1 MGRQDM
7 ACLACIRQI
16 AGEKHMISIR
26 NRVGG
31 TQALVAAG
39 ILVCLLAGCTV
50 VGPTAIRSGRLAY
63 NDAITETNSQQ
74 LLMAIINNRYEE
86 QIGLLAVAS
95 VTANVSVTTSSA
107 VQLGFGDLDD
117 YAGNLVPFSAGSVY
131 EENPTISYIP
141 VSGQR
146 YMLQLMSPVPI
157 KILARFA
164 ETMTDPAPIYTALVA
179 NINNLHNPDF
189 LISPAEP
196 DPDFSRVV
204 SHLSTLTQAQCLH
217 WIEDPRNHGYS
228 IVIDNYK
235 PTHTA
240 RVTELLDLLG
250 LQSLQDGSGRLI
262 LPVSLAL
269 HGRDNG
275 GIGIITR
282 SVFDLMEILSAAV
295 EVPGHEKAS
304 GIATTYPP
312 SGLAGKALRI
322 HHARENPEHAYVR
335 VKHRDYWF
343 YIDETDQPTKQYF
356 RLLSTL
362 WSTTIAESTTKGA
375 AAPVLTVP
383 VSR

>member
-1 MGRQDM
+1 MRSSSQSTKTIQKLLVCCAL
-7 ACLACIRQI
+7 ACLL
-16 AGEKHMISIR
+16 
-26 NRVGG
+26 
-31 TQALVAAG
+31 T
-39 ILVCLLAGCTV
+39 GCTV

-63 NDAITETNSQQ
+63 NEAISETNSQQ

-86 QIGLLAVAS
+86 HIGLLAVAS
-95 VTANVSVTTSSA
+95 VTANVSVKTSSA

-117 YAGNLVPFSAGSVY
+117 YAGNLVPFSAGTVY

-141 VSGQR
+141 VSGQK
-146 YMLQLMSPVPI
+146 YTLQLMSPLPI
-157 KILARFA
+157 EILARFA
-164 ETMTDPAPIYTALVA
+164 GTMTDPTPVYTALVA

-196 DPDFSRVV
+196 DPNFSLVV
-204 SHLSTLTQAQCLH
+204 SHLSILTQAQCLH
-217 WIEDPRNHGYS
+217 WIEDPHNHNYF
-228 IVIDNYK
+228 IVIDKYA
-235 PTHTA
+235 PTHTT

-250 LQSLQDGSGRLI
+250 LPALKNDTDQLI

-269 HGRDNG
+269 HGRENG

-295 EVPGHEKAS
+295 EVPKHEKDS
-304 GIATTYPP
+304 GVATMYPP

-322 HHARENPEHAYVR
+322 HHARENPEHAYIR
-335 VKHRDYWF
+335 VKHRDHWF
-343 YIDETDQPTKQYF
+343 YIDETDQPTKQFF

-362 WSTTIAESTTKGA
+362 WSTTIAENTTKGT